1 MRRLIVAGC
10 VVFGVALAA
19 ATALRRIPAGAA
31 AWNPATGEL
40 RQAESGG
47 LILPRWR
54 WREARGGALQC
65 DLDAPSG
72 EGARVGVRLTIA
84 APPTRLRLDPAATPT
99 DGLASVTSAAVR
111 AAIAATRLEC
121 LAGIAQAGCPD
132 APEERI
138 AAGVADRLGIATAA
152 VAAAISPDAEAIA
165 AARRAALAKRFGTPA
180 RRVLVV
186 GWDGADWEVLEPLA
200 ARGVMPNLARLMA
213 QGAWGELRSFTPLL
227 SPLIWTTM
235 ATGLGP
241 EEHGILDFVE
251 VDPESGQ
258 RVPITGRQRKVP
270 ALWNMASA
278 VGLDVA
284 VSGWWATWPAETVHG
299 VMISDRLFH
308 MNEDASGSPPAETV
322 VFPAQMEP
330 RYRELARRADE
341 ETDATAVRAL
351 LPVSAEACSKAFAE
365 GRGMADP
372 IDGFRRILVGTRTY
386 LGAALDAAET
396 RPALTMAYC
405 IGTDEIGHVLSP
417 YLPAPLPGAD
427 PAFSTQ
433 ARIGVER
440 YFAVV
445 DRWLGRL
452 LATCP
457 TDECAVVLVSDH
469 GFKWKFSA
477 TGRDDRP
484 RDFSGVAAAT
494 AALWHRPMGVFVLA
508 GSGVGR
514 VGKVADPPS
523 VFDVAPTVA
532 ALLGLPPGVGW
543 RGRPLPGAPRPAGDP
558 LDWTALVPPE
568 SYRPGGVSARPSP
581 EYIAQLKALGYIEG
595 GEGSGT
601 GRGPTEGE
609 LNNLG
614 LVHLEAKRF
623 EQAEKA
629 FRDAI
634 ARNPSYP
641 SPHYNLRRLYFET
654 GRYDTADAELWQA
667 VELGLRD
674 GAGAA
679 SRAVT
684 DYERQERDDLA
695 ARLLGQAVRRFP
707 EHAGLA
713 IRNLALLVR
722 LGQCAEAVPFG
733 TAAADRFADNPDV
746 HAFLGLAAACAGD
759 AGLAR
764 RSLERSLRIKPDQ
777 PELRRAL
784 GALPPG

>member
-1 MRRLIVAGC
+1 MRRLIVVGGVILGVTLLAG
-10 VVFGVALAA
+10 AS
-19 ATALRRIPAGAA
+19 LRRVPSGAA
-31 AWNPATGEL
+31 AWNPVTGEL
-40 RQAESGG
+40 RQAGSGG
-47 LILPRWR
+47 LILPRWS
-54 WREARGGALQC
+54 WREAPGGALYG
-65 DLDAPSG
+65 DVEASSK
-72 EGARVGVRLTIA
+72 EGARVRVRLAIS
-84 APPTRLRLDPAATPT
+84 APPSTLRLGPAPTPT
-99 DGLASVTSAAVR
+99 EGLIAGAADTVR
-111 AAIAATRLEC
+111 AALAAVDLEC
-121 LAGIAQAGCPD
+121 LAGIAQAGCPE
-132 APEERI
+132 APERRVAEDLAADFGV
-138 AAGVADRLGIATAA
+138 AAGVVSA
-152 VAAAISPDAEAIA
+152 VVTPDAEAVA
-165 AARRAALAKRFGTPA
+165 AARRAALARRFGTPP

-200 ARGVMPNLARLMA
+200 SRGMMPNLARLMA
-213 QGAWGELRSFTPLL
+213 EGTWGELKSFTPLL

-258 RVPITGRQRKVP
+258 KVPITGRQRKVP
-270 ALWNMASA
+270 ALWNMVSA
-278 VGLDVA
+278 AGMEVV
-284 VSGWWATWPAETVHG
+284 VSGWWATWPAEPVHG
-299 VMISDRLFH
+299 VMVSDRLFH
-308 MNEDASGSPPAETV
+308 MHEDASGAPPAGTV
-322 VFPAQMEP
+322 VFPAEVEP
-330 RYRELARRADE
+330 RYRELAKRAE
-341 ETDATAVRAL
+341 IETDAEAVRSL
-351 LPVSAEACSKAFAE
+351 LPVTAEACSKAFAE

-386 LGAALDAAET
+386 LGAALNAAET
-396 RPALTMAYC
+396 TPDLTMAYC

-417 YLPAPLPGAD
+417 YLPPPLPGAD

-457 TDECAVVLVSDH
+457 TGECAVLLVSDH
-469 GFKWKFSA
+469 GFKWRFSA

-494 AALWHRPMGVFVLA
+494 AAMWHRPMGVFVLA
-508 GSGVGR
+508 GNGVKAL
-514 VGKVADPPS
+514 GKVTDPPS

-532 ALLGLPPGVGW
+532 ALLGLPPGKGW
-543 RGRPLPGAPRPAGDP
+543 RGRPIPGAPPPAGDP
-558 LDWTALVPPE
+558 VDWTALVPPE

-595 GEGSGT
+595 GEASGT
-601 GRGPTEGE
+601 GSGPTEGE

-614 LVHLEAKRF
+614 LVHLEGKRF

-641 SPHYNLRRLYFET
+641 SPHYNLRRLYFEI
-654 GRYDTADAELWQA
+654 GRYDMADAELWRA
-667 VELGLRD
+667 VDLGLRD

-679 SRAVT
+679 SRAAT
-684 DYERQERDDLA
+684 DYERLERHDLA
-695 ARLLGQAVRRFP
+695 SRLLGEAVRRFP
-707 EHAGLA
+707 DKAGLA
-713 IRNLALLVR
+713 VHHLALLAR
-722 LGQCAEAVPFG
+722 LGRCAEAVSFG
-733 TAAADRFADNPDV
+733 TAASNRFADNADV

-759 AGLAR
+759 TSLAR
-764 RSLERSLRIKPDQ
+764 RSFERSLQIKPDQ
-777 PELRRAL
+777 PEIRQAL
-784 GALPPG
+784 GALPPA